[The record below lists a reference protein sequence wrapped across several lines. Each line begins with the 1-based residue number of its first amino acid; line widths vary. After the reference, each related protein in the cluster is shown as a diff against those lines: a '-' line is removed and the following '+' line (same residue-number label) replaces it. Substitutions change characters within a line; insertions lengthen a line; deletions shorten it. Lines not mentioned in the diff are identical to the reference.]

1 MDLILWRHA
10 DAGEVRDG
18 TPDAD
23 RPLTAKGERQAHRM
37 ADWLNRHLP
46 ATARVLVSPTLRTR
60 QTAQALGRKFKLAP
74 ELGPDQT
81 VDALLA
87 ATRWPEATESVLV
100 VGHQN
105 TLALTAAY
113 LLAGATQPPWSVRKG
128 TVWWLRMRER
138 GTGVE
143 VALHTVLSPDKV

>member
-10 DAGEVRDG
+10 DAGEAREG

-23 RPLTAKGERQAHRM
+23 RPLTAKGDRQAQRM

-46 ATARVLVSPTLRTR
+46 DTTRVLVSPTLRTR

-81 VDALLA
+81 VGALLSV
-87 ATRWPEATESVLV
+87 TRWPEAREPVLV
-100 VGHQN
+100 VGHQT
-105 TLALTAAY
+105 TLGLAAAY
-113 LLAGATQPPWSVRKG
+113 LIAGATQPWSMRKG
-128 TVWWLRMRER
+128 AVWWLRMRER
-138 GTGVE
+138 EAGVE